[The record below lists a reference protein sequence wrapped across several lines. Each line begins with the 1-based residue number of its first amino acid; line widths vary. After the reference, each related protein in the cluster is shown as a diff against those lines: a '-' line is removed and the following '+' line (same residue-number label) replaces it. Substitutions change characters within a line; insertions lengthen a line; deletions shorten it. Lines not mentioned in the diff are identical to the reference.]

1 MSSFFNINYLNK
13 MKEANIS
20 SIDSFID
27 SLISINRTFF
37 WINIIMYIIIILLI
51 IYLYIAPKDY
61 DIVDFNTKNSQ
72 TGNSD
77 FPNFN
82 INNTSTNNNNNNN
95 YPYYNMDNNN
105 NPNYANAGY
114 NSYDYNKSNY

>member
-1 MSSFFNINYLNK
+1 

-27 SLISINRTFF
+27 SLISINRTYF
-37 WINIIMYIIIILLI
+37 WINIIVYIIIILLI
-51 IYLYIAPKDY
+51 IYLCIAPKDY
-61 DIVDFNTKNSQ
+61 DLVDFNTKNSQ

-82 INNTSTNNNNNNN
+82 INYTSTNNNNNNN
-95 YPYYNMDNNN
+95 YYNMDYNN

-114 NSYDYNKSNY
+114 NSSDYNKSNY

>member
-1 MSSFFNINYLNK
+1 MKIQITIIFIVYICITPKSS
-13 MKEANIS
+13 ES
-20 SIDSFID
+20 
-27 SLISINRTFF
+27 
-37 WINIIMYIIIILLI
+37 
-51 IYLYIAPKDY
+51 
-61 DIVDFNTKNSQ
+61 VDFNTKTNQ

-77 FPNFN
+77 FPNFD

-95 YPYYNMDNNN
+95 YYNMDYNN